1 MGTNHPGP
9 SGHPSTG
16 GELLAHKGGCPM
28 HQQKTDMLSVK
39 NANRA
44 LILQCLRRRHI
55 SRIDISKETNLS
67 KAAVTIL
74 TNDMVKEGL
83 LKENGVDE
91 TLAVTVGRRPI
102 LLGIVPDY
110 RFAVGVGLHRKR
122 IAVNLVNLELQQ
134 LDLAETC
141 LASFRY
147 PDQAVEWICSHI
159 KSLVAKHELD
169 WDKCV
174 GIGVSSPGP
183 LDYKNGIILNPP
195 NFEMFANYPITERL
209 TAQLGKPVSLENNS
223 VVLAITDYLCNSLE
237 PFSQVMFITAMEG
250 IGTAILS
257 RGKVMRGFAGFAG
270 ELGHSSVDING
281 IPCSCGNKGCLEQ
294 YVTLAALRQRF
305 NFESYVK
312 LVDDAYSGYGYAL
325 NIIAF
330 VAEYLGCAIASA
342 SNILDLDA
350 VVLHGDFNYRP
361 EMLLDRIK
369 KIVSDRS
376 VICRTHP
383 IAFHASCLGPESVD
397 VANAVG
403 VINSFF
409 SQQY

>member
-1 MGTNHPGP
+1 MYH
-9 SGHPSTG
+9 
-16 GELLAHKGGCPM
+16 
-28 HQQKTDMLSVK
+28 QKTDMLSVK
-39 NANRA
+39 SANRA

-91 TLAVTVGRRPI
+91 TLAATVGRRPI

-110 RFAVGVGLHRKR
+110 RYAVGVGLHRKR
-122 IAVNLVNLELQQ
+122 IAVNLVNLNLQQ
-134 LDLAETC
+134 LDLVETG
-141 LASFRY
+141 LACFRY
-147 PDQAVEWICSHI
+147 PDQVVGWICSQI

-169 WDKCV
+169 WCKML

-183 LDYKNGIILNPP
+183 LDYKNGIIFNPP
-195 NFEMFANYPITERL
+195 NFELFANYPIAERL

-223 VVLAITDYLCNSLE
+223 VVLAITDYLSSSLE
-237 PFSQVMFITAMEG
+237 SFSQVMFITIMEG

-257 RGKVMRGFAGFAG
+257 RGKVMRGFGGFTG

-281 IPCSCGNKGCLEQ
+281 IQCTCGNKGCLEQ
-294 YVTLAALRQRF
+294 YVSLAALRQRF
-305 NFESYVK
+305 NFESYAK

-330 VAEYLGCAIASA
+330 IAEYLGCAIANA
-342 SNILDLDA
+342 ANILDLDA

-361 EMLLDRIK
+361 EMLVDRIK
-369 KIVSDRS
+369 KIVHSRS
-376 VICRTHP
+376 VICHTHP
-383 IAFHASCLGPESVD
+383 IAFHPSCLGPDGMD

-409 SQQY
+409 LQQH